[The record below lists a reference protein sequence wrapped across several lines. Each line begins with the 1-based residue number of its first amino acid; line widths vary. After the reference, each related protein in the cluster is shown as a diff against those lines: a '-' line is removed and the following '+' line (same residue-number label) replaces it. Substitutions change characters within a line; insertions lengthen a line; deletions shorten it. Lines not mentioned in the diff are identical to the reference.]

1 MSDIS
6 REDLDWIR
14 RLTGEWQAVADLAFA
29 DLVVWL
35 PTTTG
40 SFVASAL
47 CRPGTGATIYHQ
59 DVVGTVAGAAQRAD
73 FGEVI
78 ASGVIRRH
86 QDARWHGSFGVRE
99 EAVPVVHK
107 GRAVA
112 VMTRHGNIGVLRN
125 PSRLETNY
133 VELADE
139 LVAMISRGE
148 FPSASAPTGAA
159 RHMPRVGDGIIRLNP
174 QGQVLFASPNALSA
188 FHHAGVIADLSGAL
202 LVEVLAERL
211 RDSGHVDETLPVVA
225 MGRAPW
231 ISEIELGG
239 VSLVLRSVPL
249 TNRGSRTGALVL
261 CRDVTDLR
269 RSEMELMTKDAT
281 IREIHHRVKNN
292 LQEVSA
298 LLRMQ
303 ARRSASPEVKAALGD
318 AIRRVSTIATVHE
331 TLSQTI
337 SETVDFDSVFG
348 RTLRLAA
355 DAASTGFPVHTVQ
368 EGSFG
373 EVPGDDATALAIV
386 LTELVTNAVEHGL
399 APAGGGTVWIKA
411 RRDGDELTVT
421 IADNGV
427 GMPAF
432 AARAAAPGPGSASG
446 SASGSAAGL
455 AAGSA
460 AGSAAGGI
468 GARGGGEGLGT
479 QIVRTFATGELRGSI
494 DWQPRQGGGTK
505 AIVTANLR

>member
-1 MSDIS
+1 MSELS

-14 RLTGEWQAVADLAFA
+14 RLTAEWQVVADLGFA
-29 DLVVWL
+29 DLVAWL
-35 PTTTG
+35 PTTAG
-40 SFVASAL
+40 SFVAAAL
-47 CRPGTGATIYHQ
+47 SRPGTGATIYHQ
-59 DVVGTVAGAAQRAD
+59 DVVGTLAGAGQRAD
-73 FGEVI
+73 FAQVMT
-78 ASGVIRRH
+78 SGVIHRH
-86 QDARWHGSFGVRE
+86 NDPRWHGAFGVRE
-99 EAVPVVHK
+99 EVIPVVRK

-112 VMTRHGNIGVLRN
+112 VATRHGNIGVLRN

-133 VELADE
+133 IEMADE
-139 LVAMISRGE
+139 LVGMISRGE
-148 FPSASAPTGAA
+148 FPPASAPTGSA
-159 RHMPRVGDGIIRLNP
+159 RHMPRVGDGIIRLNT

-188 FHHAGVIADLSGAL
+188 FHHAGVISDLSGAL

-211 RDSGHVDETLPVVA
+211 HGSGHVDETLPVVA

-231 ISEIELGG
+231 VSEIDLGG
-239 VSLVLRSVPL
+239 VAMVLRSIPL
-249 TNRGSRTGALVL
+249 TNRGARTGALVL

-269 RSEMELMTKDAT
+269 RSEIELMTKDAT

-303 ARRSASPEVKAALGD
+303 ARRSANPEVKTALGD

-331 TLSQTI
+331 TLSQSI
-337 SETVDFDSVFG
+337 AQSVDFDSVFG

-355 DAASTGFPVHTVQ
+355 DAASTGIPVHTVQ

-373 EVPGDDATALAIV
+373 DVPGDDATALAIV

-411 RRDGDELTVT
+411 KRDGDALTVT

-427 GMPAF
+427 GMPSG
-432 AARAAAPGPGSASG
+432 AAH
-446 SASGSAAGL
+446 
-455 AAGSA
+455 
-460 AGSAAGGI
+460 
-468 GARGGGEGLGT
+468 EGLGT

-494 DWQPRQGGGTK
+494 DWQPRAGGGTK
-505 AIVTANLR
+505 AIVTANLRKTGNGDGRHN

>member
-1 MSDIS
+1 VPSFASIAERMSELS
-6 REDLDWIR
+6 RVELDRIR
-14 RLTGEWQAVADLAFA
+14 RLTAEWQVLADLAFA

-35 PTTTG
+35 PTRNG
-40 SFVASAL
+40 SFVAAAL
-47 CRPGTGATIYHQ
+47 CRPGTGSTIYHE
-59 DVVGTVAGAAQRAD
+59 DVVGSVAGAAQRAD
-73 FGEVI
+73 FEEVM
-78 ASGVIRRH
+78 ATGVIKRH
-86 QDARWHGSFGVRE
+86 HDPRWHGSFGVRE
-99 EAVPVVHK
+99 EVIPVVMA
-107 GRAVA
+107 GRPLAVL
-112 VMTRHGNIGVLRN
+112 TRHGNIGVLRN

-139 LVAMISRGE
+139 LVGMISRGE
-148 FPSASAPTGAA
+148 FPAASAPSGSA
-159 RHMPRVGDGIIRLNP
+159 RHMPRVGDGIVRLNI

-188 FHHAGVIADLSGAL
+188 FHRAGVIADLTGSL
-202 LVEVLAERL
+202 LVEVVSEYL
-211 RDSGHVDETLPVVA
+211 RGSGHVDETLPVVA

-231 ISEIELGG
+231 VLEIEIGG
-239 VSLVLRSVPL
+239 VSMVLRSIPL
-249 TNRGSRTGALVL
+249 TNRGNRTGAMVL

-303 ARRSASPEVKAALGD
+303 ARRSSNPEVKTALGE

-331 TLSQTI
+331 ALSQTI
-337 SETVDFDSVFG
+337 AETVDFDSVFG

-355 DAASTGFPVHTVQ
+355 DAASTGIPVHTVQ

-373 EVPGDDATALAIV
+373 DVPGDDATVLAIV

-411 RRDGDELTVT
+411 KRDGDVLTVT

-427 GMPAF
+427 GMPAGE
-432 AARAAAPGPGSASG
+432 AGP
-446 SASGSAAGL
+446 
-455 AAGSA
+455 
-460 AGSAAGGI
+460 
-468 GARGGGEGLGT
+468 GEGLGT

-494 DWQPRQGGGTK
+494 DWRPRAGGGTK

>member
-1 MSDIS
+1 MVPSFASIAERMSDLS
-6 REDLDWIR
+6 REDQDWIR
-14 RLTGEWQAVADLAFA
+14 RLIADWQAVADLAFA

-40 SFVASAL
+40 SFVAAAL
-47 CRPGTGATIYHQ
+47 CRPGTGATIYHE
-59 DVVGTVAGAAQRAD
+59 DLVGVAAGAAQQAD
-73 FGEVI
+73 FREVM

-86 QDARWHGSFGVRE
+86 HDPRWHGSFGVRE
-99 EAVPVVHK
+99 EAVPVVRK

-133 VELADE
+133 VEMADE
-139 LVAMISRGE
+139 LIGMISRGE
-148 FPSASAPTGAA
+148 FPSASAPTGSA
-159 RHMPRVGDGIIRLNP
+159 RHMPRVGDGVIRLNT
-174 QGQVLFASPNALSA
+174 QGQVLFASPNTLSA
-188 FHHAGVIADLSGAL
+188 FHRAGVIADLGGAL
-202 LVEVLAERL
+202 LVEVLTECL
-211 RDSGHVDETLPVVA
+211 RESGHIDETLPVVA

-239 VSLVLRSVPL
+239 VAMVLRSIPL
-249 TNRGSRTGALVL
+249 TNRGARTGALVL
-261 CRDVTDLR
+261 SRDVTDLR
-269 RSEMELMTKDAT
+269 RSEIELMTKDAT

-303 ARRSASPEVKAALGD
+303 ARRSSNPEVKTALGD

-337 SETVDFDSVFG
+337 AQSVDFDSVFG

-355 DAASTGFPVHTVQ
+355 DAASTGIPVRTVQ

-373 EVPGDDATALAIV
+373 DVPGDDATVLAIV

-411 RRDGDELTVT
+411 RRDGDALTVV

-427 GMPAF
+427 GMPA
-432 AARAAAPGPGSASG
+432 PGQ
-446 SASGSAAGL
+446 
-455 AAGSA
+455 
-460 AGSAAGGI
+460 GGP
-468 GARGGGEGLGT
+468 AEGLGT

-494 DWQPRQGGGTK
+494 DWQPRPGGGTK